1 MTVGGGWT
9 VGGTLDQKLTTT
21 VCHVSHSGAGWLTHN
36 TDPDGGLDVLVATVV
51 GQQLHQDV
59 SPQTVAGLGQVVRQT
74 AQHHLS
80 LGLQNISCDDDDGGD
95 DDEKGDDNDED
106 NSNKNNND
114 GHDQNNHKDDE
125 MMALKSTNLHLLQQS
140 IHRAV
145 KCLQHISTQG
155 RWAISVSLTTHLCSL
170 CQKSVQPQSLTE
182 LNSHLCLVY
191 VESEAINQWW

>member
-1 MTVGGGWT
+1 M
-9 VGGTLDQKLTTT
+9 
-21 VCHVSHSGAGWLTHN
+21 
-36 TDPDGGLDVLVATVV
+36 
-51 GQQLHQDV
+51 
-59 SPQTVAGLGQVVRQT
+59 AGLGQVVRQT

-145 KCLQHISTQG
+145 KCLLHRSIQG
-155 RWAISVSLTTHLCSL
+155 R
-170 CQKSVQPQSLTE
+170 
-182 LNSHLCLVY
+182 
-191 VESEAINQWW
+191 